1 MPGHSLLHLH
11 HADAQRHV
19 HACTVPDRPPVA
31 DSVRS
36 RRACEIGRGAGG
48 RVVPLLP
55 SAEPRDLQLE
65 ERRGVRG
72 YPLARDPAPCRRVS
86 CLLRG
91 GGASPGVP
99 SLLSERFQVIL
110 SAPAIL
116 APAAVFLLSL
126 LLALYLTPIFRDAA
140 RRFGIVDAPDG
151 KLKTQK
157 NPVPY
162 LGGVAVF
169 AAVLFP
175 VSLFLQFSDKVSG
188 LLLACSIIVLLG
200 LIDAIGWLSAPVKLL
215 VQVTAVFLMMKSG
228 IRIRI
233 EAFPPLLCVALTFLW
248 MIVMTNGFNL
258 IDVMDGLAAGVATV
272 SALALA
278 VVFVLQGNRMGLI
291 LCLSLVGALLGFL
304 RFNRPPAQIYLGDT
318 GSLLIGFL
326 LGGLAIEGDYTA
338 RNPYGWLTALAIFSV
353 PLFEIAF
360 VSWLR

>member
-1 MPGHSLLHLH
+1 VFAVFPEG
-11 HADAQRHV
+11 
-19 HACTVPDRPPVA
+19 
-31 DSVRS
+31 
-36 RRACEIGRGAGG
+36 
-48 RVVPLLP
+48 
-55 SAEPRDLQLE
+55 
-65 ERRGVRG
+65 
-72 YPLARDPAPCRRVS
+72 
-86 CLLRG
+86 
-91 GGASPGVP
+91 
-99 SLLSERFQVIL
+99 FQVMP
-110 SAPAIL
+110 SSTGFL
-116 APAAVFLLSL
+116 AAAASFLLSL

-151 KLKTQK
+151 NLKTQK

-188 LLLACSIIVLLG
+188 LLLACSLIVLLG
-200 LIDAIGWLSAPVKLL
+200 LIDDIGRLSPRVKLL

-228 IRIRI
+228 IRVRI
-233 EAFPPLLCVALTFLW
+233 ETLPPLLCVALTFLW

-272 SALALA
+272 SALGLA
-278 VVFVLQGNRMGLI
+278 VVFVLQGERMGLI

-304 RFNRPPAQIYLGDT
+304 RYNRPPAQIYLGDT

-338 RNPYGWLTALAIFSV
+338 WNPYGWFTVLAVFAV
-353 PLFEIAF
+353 PLFEIVF
-360 VSWLR
+360 VSWLRFRRGASIFAGSRDHFSLRLRRWKLTREQTVSASCVGAAVAGAVGLLGMRLDPFPSLFVYGFIGLLFLLVAMWLKTIDMGL